1 MAVARHI
8 PRQAVERAATV
19 AWATGMNAITPEALA
34 TRNELS
40 IAAAREHLDEAVRL
54 ELMDRQALLVGYSE
68 LYTATD
74 YGRRLARK
82 HETIGGYSY
91 CAGLKKCRVTIGGAR
106 HLIACASVAAALERR
121 YPDHRVIGEL
131 ELRKEERE
139 QQYPLISMTMPGQT
153 WRRLHSPDLVIWPP
167 AVPGEPLPLPVAIE
181 VELSL
186 KKKEELTAICR
197 GLARARNIEATI
209 YFAGDRK
216 IEEKLFDVIEELRA
230 EETIVVNPLSAIVDP
245 IPGFPLTD
253 E

>member
-1 MAVARHI
+1 MSIARHL
-8 PRQAVERAATV
+8 PQQAVERAATV

-40 IAAAREHLDEAVRL
+40 IAVAREHLDEAVRL
-54 ELMDRQALLVGYSE
+54 ELMDRHALLVGYSD

-74 YGRRLARK
+74 YGRKLARK
-82 HETIGGYSY
+82 YEAIGGYSY
-91 CAGLKKCRVTIGGAR
+91 CPGLKKCRVSIGGAR

-121 YPDHRVIGEL
+121 YPDYRVIGEL

-139 QQYPLISMTMPGQT
+139 QRYPLISMDVPGQS
-153 WRRLHSPDLVIWPP
+153 WKRLHSPDLVVWPP
-167 AVPGEPLPLPVAIE
+167 AEPGEPPPLPVAIE

-197 GLARARNIEATI
+197 GLAHARNIEATV
-209 YFAGDRK
+209 YYAGDRK
-216 IEEKLFDVIEELRA
+216 IEEKLLDVIEELQA
-230 EETIVVNPLSAIVDP
+230 EETIVVNPLSAIIDP
-245 IPGFPLTD
+245 LPGFPLED